1 MMALISR
8 IANGKQSIPRDLAL
22 DGKLVGF
29 RIRDAITVIKVR
41 VSANRD
47 HGIKI
52 ESGIGS
58 LRGHVVR
65 RERKWKWIGILSTVS
80 GISERSGEKRR
91 RGAQIVISEGR
102 DAIHDSG
109 AEPRERGV
117 EDDITGPDA
126 TLSSVAEDDFE
137 NFVFKVRRIGQANP
151 RSEVAI
157 LGGRER
163 GGYAGISRNH
173 QSGQRVGIENR
184 LLAGNNGLDIVIFL
198 RPWLDQI
205 PTQAVVECQV
215 GTHPQ
220 TVLNKCR
227 GVVVPEI
234 EALPGCLGEVARK
247 AHKKVGEWIASCGP
261 IDIER
266 PVECGVRVTV

>member
-8 IANGKQSIPRDLAL
+8 IANGKQGIPRDLAL
-22 DGKLVGF
+22 NGKHVVF

-91 RGAQIVISEGR
+91 RGTQIVISEGR

-109 AEPRERGV
+109 AEPRECGV
-117 EDDITGPDA
+117 ENTIAGPYA
-126 TLSSVAEDDFE
+126 ALSSVAEDYFE
-137 NFVFKVRRIGQANP
+137 G
-151 RSEVAI
+151 SEQESD
-157 LGGRER
+157 RTS
-163 GGYAGISRNH
+163 AGMSL
-173 QSGQRVGIENR
+173 V
-184 LLAGNNGLDIVIFL
+184 D
-198 RPWLDQI
+198 
-205 PTQAVVECQV
+205 
-215 GTHPQ
+215 
-220 TVLNKCR
+220 
-227 GVVVPEI
+227 
-234 EALPGCLGEVARK
+234 
-247 AHKKVGEWIASCGP
+247 
-261 IDIER
+261 
-266 PVECGVRVTV
+266 